1 MGKITSTAGPS
12 SRQFYK
18 NNTMKTIKEI
28 INEELQNITLNP
40 NIARSSGLS
49 TKLVYLSIDKSYAMA
64 YANGQTNAA
73 HAYRFPIKNGVL
85 FYICLPEDA
94 EHFGGDVWISGFK
107 NDVIEGL
114 ESYLESPDEQLET
127 TTEHFLDAA
136 QYDIEAMSS
145 DQIKSLLN
153 LLRVDN
159 LSMISP
165 LSWSD
170 LQEREQGYSEV
181 CVKQITPNEIIKV
194 EVYQNGEL
202 VKTIKG
208 NNKHNC
214 EIPFYHG
221 SPLTYWQNLLK

>member
-1 MGKITSTAGPS
+1 MSTAGPS
-12 SRQFYK
+12 DTQRYFI
-18 NNTMKTIKEI
+18 NTMKTIKEI
-28 INEELQNITLNP
+28 INEELENINLNP
-40 NIARSSGLS
+40 NVARSSGLN
-49 TKLVYLSIDKSYAMA
+49 TKLVYLSIDKTYAMA
-64 YANGQTNAA
+64 YANGQTSAA

-107 NDVIEGL
+107 ADVIEGL
-114 ESYLESPDEQLET
+114 EKYMEEPDESLDT
-127 TTEHFLDAA
+127 TTEHFLEAA
-136 QYDIEAMSS
+136 QYDIEAMST
-145 DQIKSLLN
+145 DEIKHLTN
-153 LLRVDN
+153 LLKQDN

-181 CVKQITPNEIIKV
+181 CVKQVTANEIIKI
-194 EVYQNGEL
+194 EIYQNGEI

-208 NNKHNC
+208 NYGHGC

-221 SPLTYWQNLLK
+221 SPLAFWQHLL